1 MLIRDLTI
9 KGYRC
14 FEDFSMDGLTRV
26 NLLVGNNNSGKTS
39 FLEAIYLLVNQPIS
53 LEQKP
58 TLFEILENR
67 GEFKQIILS
76 DPLKP
81 HNLDANKLSLQ
92 YVFDYI
98 CHRRDNGEQSQS
110 VTIKTRENRDLALL
124 IQVSDQLSRFF
135 FDEVDVNGK
144 FTKQW
149 NYSLN
154 YKSEEF
160 LNLFIRKKK
169 DSKTLSQLSSETKF
183 YKEQSIN
190 IDPCPIVFQS
200 KHSVNNEKL
209 FSTWDRITLTPK
221 EDILIEALKI
231 IEPRIQ
237 RLGVTMSEI
246 PKKVLVKLHNK
257 SWPVPLN
264 SMGDGMSRIL
274 TLTMALV
281 STEKGVLLVDEI
293 ETGLHYEAQLDM
305 WRLVLKTAQ
314 DLDVQVFATTHSWDC
329 IAAFK
334 EALQE
339 LEDQSIA
346 KLFRLD
352 SKYGKLRAVEYDAE
366 EIRIA
371 VDQGIEVR

>member
-1 MLIRDLTI
+1 MLIRDLKI
-9 KGYRC
+9 QGYRC

-39 FLEAIYLLVNQPIS
+39 FLEAVYLLVNQPIS

-169 DSKTLSQLSSETKF
+169 DSKTLSPLSSETKF

-281 STEKGVLLVDEI
+281 STEKGVLLIDEI

-339 LEDQSIA
+339 LEDQSVA

-366 EIRIA
+366 DINIA
-371 VDQGIEVR
+371 VEQGIEVR

>member
-39 FLEAIYLLVNQPIS
+39 FLEAVYLLVNQPIS

-169 DSKTLSQLSSETKF
+169 DSKTLSPLSSETKF

-281 STEKGVLLVDEI
+281 STEKGVLLIDEI

-339 LEDQSIA
+339 LEDQSVA

-366 EIRIA
+366 DINIA
-371 VDQGIEVR
+371 VEQGIEVR

>member
-39 FLEAIYLLVNQPIS
+39 FLEAVYLLVNQPTS

-81 HNLDANKLSLQ
+81 QNLDANKLSLQ

-98 CHRRDNGEQSQS
+98 CHRTDNSEQSQS
-110 VTIKTRENRDLALL
+110 VTIKTRENRDIALL
-124 IQVSDQLSRFF
+124 IQVSEQLSRFS
-135 FDEVDVNGK
+135 FDEVDIK
-144 FTKQW
+144 KKITKHW
-149 NYSLN
+149 SYSLN
-154 YKSEEF
+154 YKSEKF
-160 LNLFIRKKK
+160 LNLSIRKKK
-169 DSKTLSQLSSETKF
+169 DSKTLPPLSSETKF
-183 YKEQSIN
+183 YKEPSIS

-221 EDILIEALKI
+221 EDVLIEALKI
-231 IEPRIQ
+231 IEPRIE

-246 PKKVLVKLHNK
+246 PKKVLVKLKNK

-314 DLDVQVFATTHSWDC
+314 NLDIQVFATTHSWDC

-339 LEDQSIA
+339 LEDQSVA

-371 VDQGIEVR
+371 VNQGVEVR

>member
-169 DSKTLSQLSSETKF
+169 DSKTLSPLSSETKF

-305 WRLVLKTAQ
+305 WRLVLKTSQ

>member
-9 KGYRC
+9 QGYRC

-39 FLEAIYLLVNQPIS
+39 FLEAVYLLVNQPTS

-81 HNLDANKLSLQ
+81 QNLDANKLSLQ

-98 CHRRDNGEQSQS
+98 CYRRDDGEQSQS
-110 VTIKTRENRDLALL
+110 VTIKTSENRDLALL

-135 FDEVDVNGK
+135 FDEVDVKGK
-144 FTKQW
+144 ITKRW
-149 NYSLN
+149 SYSLE

-160 LNLFIRKKK
+160 LNLSIKKK
-169 DSKTLSQLSSETKF
+169 KASEPLRPLSSENKF
-183 YKEQSIN
+183 YKDPSIS
-190 IDPCPIVFQS
+190 IDPCPIVFES
-200 KHSVNNEKL
+200 KHSVNTERL

-281 STEKGVLLVDEI
+281 STEKGILLVDEI

-339 LEDQSIA
+339 LEDQSVA

-366 EIRIA
+366 DIRIA

>member
-39 FLEAIYLLVNQPIS
+39 FLEAVYLLVNQPPFYSKNLGKII
-53 LEQKP
+53 K
-58 TLFEILENR
+58 EIFENR
-67 GEFKQIILS
+67 NEFSQHIGSYEGESTYVYKNYFTDRIFYGYTDNTDYKASISSKQGYSMSIDILG
-76 DPLKP
+76 DVFAY
-81 HNLDANKLSLQ
+81 DISLQ
-92 YVFDYI
+92 YSNNRSMFKMNQEKKRVVETFFEFSYKGLISESARELDESLSEDYI
-98 CHRRDNGEQSQS
+98 KQKTNFYGEIQSS
-110 VTIKTRENRDLALL
+110 FFLSNH
-124 IQVSDQLSRFF
+124 QVNLGKVSSLW
-135 FDEVDVNGK
+135 DEI
-144 FTKQW
+144 
-149 NYSLN
+149 Y
-154 YKSEEF
+154 
-160 LNLFIRKKK
+160 
-169 DSKTLSQLSSETKF
+169 
-183 YKEQSIN
+183 
-190 IDPCPIVFQS
+190 
-200 KHSVNNEKL
+200 
-209 FSTWDRITLTPK
+209 LTSK
-221 EDILIEALKI
+221 EDIVIEALRI
-231 IEPRIQ
+231 ILPTVDRIGFSVSEGFNNI
-237 RLGVTMSEI
+237 RLKVKDHPKPI
-246 PKKVLVKLHNK
+246 PL
-257 SWPVPLN
+257 S
-264 SMGDGMSRIL
+264 SMGYGMNRIL
-274 TLTMALV
+274 NLAIALV

-339 LEDQSIA
+339 LEDQSVA

-371 VDQGIEVR
+371 VNQGVEVR

>member
-39 FLEAIYLLVNQPIS
+39 FLEAVYLLVNQPIS

-169 DSKTLSQLSSETKF
+169 DSKTLSPLSSETKF

-366 EIRIA
+366 DINIA
-371 VDQGIEVR
+371 VEQGIEVR

>member
-39 FLEAIYLLVNQPIS
+39 FLEAVYLLVNQPTS

-81 HNLDANKLSLQ
+81 QNLDANKLSLQ

-98 CHRRDNGEQSQS
+98 CHRTDNDEQSQS
-110 VTIKTRENRDLALL
+110 VTIKTGENRNISLL
-124 IQVSDQLSRFF
+124 IRVSEPLSSFF
-135 FDEVDVNGK
+135 FDEVDVEGK

-169 DSKTLSQLSSETKF
+169 DLKTVHPLSPETKF
-183 YKEQSIN
+183 YKEPSIN
-190 IDPCPIVFQS
+190 INPCPIVFQT

-231 IEPRIQ
+231 LEPRIQ

-246 PKKVLVKLHNK
+246 PKKVLVKLKNK

-281 STEKGVLLVDEI
+281 STEKGILLVDEI

-305 WRLVLKTAQ
+305 WRLVFKTAQ

-339 LEDQSIA
+339 LEDQSVA

-371 VDQGIEVR
+371 VNQGVEVR

>member
-169 DSKTLSQLSSETKF
+169 DSKTLSPLSSETKF

>member
-9 KGYRC
+9 QGYRC

-39 FLEAIYLLVNQPIS
+39 FLEAVYLLVNQPIS

-67 GEFKQIILS
+67 GEFRHIILP

-81 HNLDANKLSLQ
+81 QSLEANKLTLQ
-92 YVFDYI
+92 YIFEYI
-98 CHRRDNGEQSQS
+98 CYRENNIFIDGQTFQS
-110 VTIKTRENRDLALL
+110 VTIKTEKDRKMSLSLGISE
-124 IQVSDQLSRFF
+124 QLSYFT
-135 FDEVDVNGK
+135 FDEPYTLNIWKYTLKYDSEKYVNLRIHEK
-144 FTKQW
+144 NLSNTFDQK
-149 NYSLN
+149 
-154 YKSEEF
+154 KEF
-160 LNLFIRKKK
+160 FYRDPSIKIDPYPVAFQSTYTINTENLF
-169 DSKTLSQLSSETKF
+169 
-183 YKEQSIN
+183 
-190 IDPCPIVFQS
+190 
-200 KHSVNNEKL
+200 KL
-209 FSTWDRITLTPK
+209 WDRINLTSK
-221 EDILIEALKI
+221 EDTLIEALKI
-231 IEPRIQ
+231 IEPRIEK
-237 RLGVTMSEI
+237 LGVMINEI
-246 PKKVLVKLHNK
+246 PKKIRVKLHDKN
-257 SWPVPLN
+257 WPIPLK
-264 SMGDGMSRIL
+264 SMGDGINRIL
-274 TLTMALV
+274 NLAMALV

-293 ETGLHYEAQLDM
+293 ETGLHYEAQVDM
-305 WRLVLKTAQ
+305 WRLIFKTAQ

-339 LEDQSIA
+339 PEDQSVA

-366 EIRIA
+366 DIRIA